1 MTATRKATDYN
12 RESTS
17 QMFDFHLPLLGEN
30 REAKD
35 RWSKEILS
43 TVKLNTRLTSIRPNP
58 QKVHEL
64 TVINFHGIYILLLF
78 SLALSSLKYPKIF
91 LHKQFCTAAEPEA
104 PLRRLVRSKSAFSSY
119 ISKRVFAVV
128 TIFKVKVKK
137 RKQDDKNFNQEETG
151 KERNEESR

>member
-43 TVKLNTRLTSIRPNP
+43 TVKLNTRLTSIRFLYQSLNSSF
-58 QKVHEL
+58 
-64 TVINFHGIYILLLF
+64 NSLF
-78 SLALSSLKYPKIF
+78 SKPIVLVEKVLSHF
-91 LHKQFCTAAEPEA
+91 EA
-104 PLRRLVRSKSAFSSY
+104 
-119 ISKRVFAVV
+119 
-128 TIFKVKVKK
+128 
-137 RKQDDKNFNQEETG
+137 
-151 KERNEESR
+151 